1 MPHRRE
7 AFCFA
12 KPDLRQKAPD
22 TMPQDPMVQLALF
35 TQAVE
40 ALGGQRVTAR
50 TLGVDERDLR
60 ARLSGE
66 EDLDTSILRDIAKA
80 LIDHA
85 DRCRKIERKLSP
97 AFSENLTAIQAER
110 FGNPG

>member
-1 MPHRRE
+1 
-7 AFCFA
+7 
-12 KPDLRQKAPD
+12 
-22 TMPQDPMVQLALF
+22 MPQDPMVQLALF

-66 EDLDTSILRDIAKA
+66 EDLDTGILRDIAKA